1 MDGFLSTFLTKIF
14 HPWNEINVMKLLE
27 KNKEDKVLHGVKY
40 GKLHPDTLLL
50 NQETLLI
57 FAIKNKKL
65 KLLNG
70 VIEFGADVNKQNKM
84 GEKPIEI
91 AIQMK
96 YPEAGKALLRK
107 EVDLKYLD
115 PKLFH
120 QAIESFF
127 DLSIYLMVDS
137 EASLLKATDE
147 LGQTPLMKAILLN
160 RIEVVKDL
168 INWGVDLNLQ
178 DNKQETALMKAVQ
191 TQNKVVVHLLLSSGA
206 KVDIK
211 NENGETALHQSILKE
226 DEKISQILIKYDTD
240 LLLENKR
247 GEDPYN
253 LAMKQGKIKLA
264 KFIQKKVAERLKKLN
279 FKSQVTP
286 FILLRRLKKM
296 FIFNEKAR
304 FKD

>member
-1 MDGFLSTFLTKIF
+1 MDGFLSTFLTKVF
-14 HPWNEINVMKLLE
+14 HPWNEINVMNLLE
-27 KNKEDKVLHGVKY
+27 KNKEDKVLHGVKH
-40 GKLHPDTLLL
+40 GKLHTDTLLL

-70 VIEFGADVNKQNKM
+70 LIELGADVNKPNM
-84 GEKPIEI
+84 FLEKPIEI

-107 EVDLKYLD
+107 GVDLKYLD

-147 LGQTPLMKAILLN
+147 IGQTPLMKAILLN
-160 RIEVVKDL
+160 RIEVAKDL
-168 INWGVDLNLQ
+168 INWGVDLNYQ
-178 DNKQETALMKAVQ
+178 DNKKETALMKAVQ
-191 TQNKVVVHLLLSSGA
+191 TQNEEMVLLLLSNGA

-211 NENGETALHQSILKE
+211 NEKQETALQKSILNE
-226 DEKISQILIKYDTD
+226 NEKISLILLDYNADVLIKN
-240 LLLENKR
+240 NK
-247 GEDPYN
+247 GVDSFN
-253 LAMKQGKIKLA
+253 LAMQQGKIKLA
-264 KFIQKKVAERLKKLN
+264 KVIQKKLADWLKEKKLIR
-279 FKSQVTP
+279 K
-286 FILLRRLKKM
+286 
-296 FIFNEKAR
+296 
-304 FKD
+304 